1 MLTQRDI
8 GLAAISVDEA
18 EPGKLLASKLGLAF
32 PIVSDPKATALEAFG
47 VFDTETEIAWP
58 SIFVISRDG
67 KIVHRWLAD
76 TFSERVVT
84 ADVLKALDAR

>member
-1 MLTQRDI
+1 M
-8 GLAAISVDEA
+8 
-18 EPGKLLASKLGLAF
+18 
-32 PIVSDPKATALEAFG
+32 SDPKASALKAFG

-58 SIFVISRDG
+58 SIFVVGRDG

-84 ADVLKALDAR
+84 ADVLKALGP